1 MAHGPKE
8 THFDV
13 FDNLSYFAED
23 ICRTLPYF
31 HALNIQFL
39 LTKQYNNNNE
49 SLTKILIYLYDQSTN
64 IDPSDID
71 ITAKYIYKCYG
82 LDTSSGTSFEV
93 LRLHHLLNTKKAYVY
108 EHLCLQFL

>member
-1 MAHGPKE
+1 MQNA
-8 THFDV
+8 
-13 FDNLSYFAED
+13 
-23 ICRTLPYF
+23 TLFPY
-31 HALNIQFL
+31 IQFL